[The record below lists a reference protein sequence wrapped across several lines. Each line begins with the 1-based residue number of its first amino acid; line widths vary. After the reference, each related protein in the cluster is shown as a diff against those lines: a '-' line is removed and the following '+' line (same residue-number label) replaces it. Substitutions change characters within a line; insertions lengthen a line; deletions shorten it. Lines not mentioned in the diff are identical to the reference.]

1 MMIEMLKSKIH
12 RATVTGAELDYTG
25 SVSID
30 PALVEAVGL
39 REFEKV
45 DVLDIDNGARLT
57 TYVILGEPGEVCV
70 NGAAAR
76 LVQKGDRVIIAA
88 YAQLDE
94 TEAESFRPKIVLVDE
109 INAITQRFGQSSHRW
124 PPCLG
129 EHTPTGFYCPRLS
142 MTDRTAG

>member
-12 RATVTGAELDYTG
+12 RATVTAADLSYNG
-25 SVSID
+25 SISID
-30 PALVEAVGL
+30 PTLVEAVGL

-57 TYVILGEPGEVCV
+57 TYVILGEPGEICV

-76 LVQKGDRVIIAA
+76 LVQKGDRVIICA

-94 TEAESFRPKIVLVDE
+94 TEAEHFRPKIVLVDE
-109 INAITQRFGQSSHRW
+109 INAIASRF
-124 PPCLG
+124 
-129 EHTPTGFYCPRLS
+129 
-142 MTDRTAG
+142 

>member
-1 MMIEMLKSKIH
+1 MKIEMLKSKIH

-25 SVSID
+25 SVSIG
-30 PALVEAVGL
+30 PELCAAVGL

-57 TYVILGEPGEVCV
+57 TYVILGGPGEVCL

-76 LVQKGDRVIIAA
+76 LVAKGDRVIIVA

-94 TEAESFRPKIVLVDE
+94 NEAQAFRPKIVLVDE
-109 INAITQRFGQSSHRW
+109 RNRIVD
-124 PPCLG
+124 
-129 EHTPTGFYCPRLS
+129 RL
-142 MTDRTAG
+142 

>member
-25 SVSID
+25 SVAID
-30 PALVEAVGL
+30 PVLVEAVGL

-57 TYVILGEPGEVCV
+57 TYVILGEPGEICV

-76 LVQKGDRVIIAA
+76 LVHGGDRVIICS

-94 TEAESFRPKIVLVDE
+94 NEAERFRPKIVLVDE
-109 INAITQRFGQSSHRW
+109 TNRITER
-124 PPCLG
+124 LG
-129 EHTPTGFYCPRLS
+129 
-142 MTDRTAG
+142 

>member
-12 RATVTGAELDYTG
+12 RATVTGADITYEG

-30 PALVEAVGL
+30 PVLCEAVGL

-57 TYVILGEPGEVCV
+57 TYVITGGPGEMCL

-76 LVQKGDRVIIAA
+76 LVHPGDRVIVVA
-88 YAQLDE
+88 YAQLDVS
-94 TEAESFRPKIVLVDE
+94 EAEAFRPRIVVVDE
-109 INAITQRFGQSSHRW
+109 TNRIVRG
-124 PPCLG
+124 P
-129 EHTPTGFYCPRLS
+129 
-142 MTDRTAG
+142 

>member
-25 SVSID
+25 SVAID
-30 PALVEAVGL
+30 PALCKAVGL
-39 REFEKV
+39 REYEKV

-57 TYVILGEPGEVCV
+57 TYVILGDPGEVCV

-76 LVQKGDRVIIAA
+76 LVHKGDRVIICA

-94 TEAESFRPKIVLVDE
+94 SEAEHFRPKIALV
-109 INAITQRFGQSSHRW
+109 N
-124 PPCLG
+124 
-129 EHTPTGFYCPRLS
+129 EHNSVTERI
-142 MTDRTAG
+142 A

>member
-1 MMIEMLKSKIH
+1 VKIEMLKSKIH

-30 PALVEAVGL
+30 PELCAAVGL

-57 TYVILGEPGEVCV
+57 TYVILGATGEVCL

-76 LVQKGDRVIIAA
+76 LVAKGDRVIIVA
-88 YAQLDE
+88 YAQLE
-94 TEAESFRPKIVLVDE
+94 ESEAEAFRPKIVLVDE
-109 INAITQRFGQSSHRW
+109 GNRIVD
-124 PPCLG
+124 
-129 EHTPTGFYCPRLS
+129 RL
-142 MTDRTAG
+142 

>member
-1 MMIEMLKSKIH
+1 MKIEMLKSKIH
-12 RATVTGAELDYTG
+12 RATVTGADLSYTG

-30 PALVEAVGL
+30 PDLCEAVGL

-57 TYVILGEPGEVCV
+57 TYVILGGPGEVCL

-76 LVQKGDRVIIAA
+76 LVHQGDRVIIVS

-94 TEAESFRPKIVLVDE
+94 AEAATFRPRIVVVDE
-109 INAITQRFGQSSHRW
+109 RNRIAER
-124 PPCLG
+124 
-129 EHTPTGFYCPRLS
+129 
-142 MTDRTAG
+142 M

>member
-1 MMIEMLKSKIH
+1 MKIEMLKSKIH
-12 RATVTGAELDYTG
+12 RATVTGADLSYTG

-30 PALVEAVGL
+30 PALCQAVGL

-57 TYVILGEPGEVCV
+57 TYVIFGGTGEVCL

-76 LVQKGDRVIIAA
+76 LVHEGDRVIIVA

-94 TEAESFRPKIVLVDE
+94 SEAVTFAPRIVVLDGDNTIVD
-109 INAITQRFGQSSHRW
+109 
-124 PPCLG
+124 
-129 EHTPTGFYCPRLS
+129 RL
-142 MTDRTAG
+142 

>member
-12 RATVTGAELDYTG
+12 RATVTGAELDYSG
-25 SVSID
+25 SVAID
-30 PALVEAVGL
+30 PALCEAVGL
-39 REFEKV
+39 REFEKI

-76 LVQKGDRVIIAA
+76 LVHRGDRVILCA

-94 TEAESFRPKIVLVDE
+94 TEAETFRPKIVLVDE
-109 INAITQRFGQSSHRW
+109 RNEISQRI
-124 PPCLG
+124 
-129 EHTPTGFYCPRLS
+129 
-142 MTDRTAG
+142 

>member
-25 SVSID
+25 SVAID
-30 PALVEAVGL
+30 PALCEAVGL
-39 REFEKV
+39 RVYEKV

-57 TYVILGEPGEVCV
+57 TYVILGQPGEICV

-76 LVQKGDRVIIAA
+76 LVHRGDRVIIAA

-94 TEAESFRPKIVLVDE
+94 TEAETFRPKIVLVDE
-109 INAITQRFGQSSHRW
+109 INAITERFGQ
-124 PPCLG
+124 P
-129 EHTPTGFYCPRLS
+129 
-142 MTDRTAG
+142 AGP